1 MTRHRAHRPLIV
13 AALAALV
20 GLLVGCG
27 DDGAGGTS
35 DQPKLAWAPP
45 PLHHPITM
53 RVTADRPTLEL
64 ERDRDYRIVLPKRP
78 LVLPNGLAIN
88 GGHNVVL
95 IGGHVVVP
103 PSRKAAKPGT
113 TGRGLYL
120 LNQTG
125 TVHVE
130 GVRFGGRGLT
140 EGIDLGQALGAT
152 VQLENIRLDE
162 IFYPRGLRT
171 HPDVI
176 QTWAGPTTLRVDR
189 LTATTQYQGFFL
201 QPQQLAA
208 VRIRSFDLRNIDL
221 TGSAQSAYL
230 LWQGGSAPRT
240 ARNVWI
246 RNAGTRP
253 TAQLMWPKPV
263 AWRGVRVGRPQPGSF
278 VPQRA
283 SGTAYRSPGYSQR

>member
-1 MTRHRAHRPLIV
+1 MRPLI
-13 AALAALV
+13 AIACAMLV

-27 DDGAGGTS
+27 GGDGGSES

-45 PLHHPITM
+45 PLHRPITV
-53 RVTADRPTLEL
+53 RVTANRPTLEL
-64 ERDRDYRIVLPKRP
+64 ERNRDYRVVLPKSP
-78 LVLPNGLAIN
+78 QAVPNGLAIN
-88 GGHNVVL
+88 GGRNVVL

-103 PSRKAAKPGT
+103 LSQKDAKPGT

-140 EGIDLGQALGAT
+140 EGIDLGQSLGAT

-162 IFYPRGLRT
+162 IFYPRDLRT

-176 QTWAGPTTLRVDR
+176 QTWAGPTMLRIDR

-201 QPQQLAA
+201 QPQQLAS

-221 TGSAQSAYL
+221 TGSPRSAYL
-230 LWQGGSAPRT
+230 LWQGGSVPRM
-240 ARNVWI
+240 ARNVWV
-246 RNAGTRP
+246 RNAGSRP
-253 TAQLMWPKPV
+253 TSQLMWPKPV
-263 AWRGVRVGRPQPGSF
+263 AWRGVRVGRPQSGSF

-283 SGTAYRSPGYSQR
+283 TGTGYRSPGYSQR

>member
-1 MTRHRAHRPLIV
+1 MMRLRARSLTF
-13 AALAALV
+13 AALTALL
-20 GLLVGCG
+20 GIAIGCG
-27 DDGAGGTS
+27 GGN
-35 DQPKLAWAPP
+35 QPRQPAQPRLAWAPP
-45 PLHHPITM
+45 PLHNAITV
-53 RVTADRPTLEL
+53 RVAADRPTLEL
-64 ERDRDYRIVLPKRP
+64 AHDRDYRIVLPDHP
-78 LVLPNGLAIN
+78 LSLRNGLAIN

-95 IGGHVVVP
+95 IGGQIVVP
-103 PSRKAAKPGT
+103 PSNAAKPGT

-125 TVHVE
+125 TIHIE
-130 GVRFGGRGLT
+130 GVRFSGEGLT
-140 EGIDLGQALGAT
+140 EGIDLGESLGAT

-162 IFYPRGLRT
+162 IFYPRTLRT

-176 QTWAGPTTLRVDR
+176 QTWAGPTRLRVDR

-201 QPQQLAA
+201 QPQQLAS
-208 VRIRSFDLRNIDL
+208 VRIRSFELRNIDL
-221 TGSAQSAYL
+221 TGSPRSAYL

-246 RNAGTRP
+246 RNAGSRP

-263 AWRGVRVGRPQPGSF
+263 AWRGVQVGRPHSGSF

-283 SGTAYRSPGYSQR
+283 SGTGYRSPGYSQR